1 MGINFFSQQRCS
13 SSWLFWC
20 CHICILWRGRLDD
33 ACEAAA
39 ALTVFCP
46 PSESRFLATVC
57 LSRVPLC
64 HNSKRHSHFLP
75 REANF
80 PHMFLTFIPSNS
92 PHMFVKTCMLC
103 ALSGPICS
111 HAFSPMS
118 PALPGGLSPSLTLF
132 IQSEQLGPSQPKQR
146 GVRGRGMGGELIL
159 QTSGLTKRWNC
170 LFCSLLFALLS
181 SDALPWVSKNVWG
194 WVVSRSGQPDRWTD
208 TTHFVPSCFQ
218 FLFLFYLPVCF
229 AFCFI
234 ISLMQFMPFQL
245 WNILW
250 VWFWI

>member
-1 MGINFFSQQRCS
+1 MLIIVTLLMLPYLHTVKGQIGWCVWSGSSADGILSTEWKSFPCDCLFVARPALSQFQ
-13 SSWLFWC
+13 
-20 CHICILWRGRLDD
+20 
-33 ACEAAA
+33 
-39 ALTVFCP
+39 TP
-46 PSESRFLATVC
+46 
-57 LSRVPLC
+57 
-64 HNSKRHSHFLP
+64 HSHFLP

-170 LFCSLLFALLS
+170 LFLFPLVCPLVFWRSPLSVQKCVRLGRVKIRSAGSLDGHDSFCSVLFPVFVLVLFTCLVCVLLYNF
-181 SDALPWVSKNVWG
+181 SDAVNAVSALK
-194 WVVSRSGQPDRWTD
+194 
-208 TTHFVPSCFQ
+208 H
-218 FLFLFYLPVCF
+218 
-229 AFCFI
+229 
-234 ISLMQFMPFQL
+234 SLSL
-245 WNILW
+245 ILNIGGKMKGLL
-250 VWFWI
+250 